1 VSYNGLRSPMSSKAS
16 QKGIVLLSAILVVMV
31 ATGIMVSITHG
42 EAFSIRK
49 TGRIQILERASSY
62 AFGLEDWARVLLVR
76 DSEESD
82 TDHFGEDWAVGI
94 PGLPIEG
101 GFLSGSIED
110 EQAKFNINNLLGSEE
125 SVKRFR
131 RLCDNLE
138 VEPTF
143 IDPLLDWMDE
153 DFDIRYPDG
162 VEDQY
167 ETYRV
172 ANRPL
177 SDISELMLIK
187 YMTAE
192 MYQKL
197 RPHITALPA
206 PTNIITNMNVN
217 TMTDEVFLSLGETL
231 NLVQY
236 IEEREKEAFA
246 DIPSFIERLQLPI
259 PDTGLSVST
268 DYFYAHGTVVQ
279 GDQSVNFNTLIRR
292 DSNGK
297 TTILNRTLGSV

>member
-1 VSYNGLRSPMSSKAS
+1 VSYSRIPPPRLSPSY
-16 QKGIVLLSAILVVMV
+16 QKGIVLLAAILVVMV
-31 ATGIMVSITHG
+31 ASAIIVSITHA

-49 TGRIQILERASSY
+49 TGRIQVLERANSY
-62 AFGLEDWARVLLVR
+62 AFGLEDWARVLLIR
-76 DSEESD
+76 DSKESD
-82 TDHFGEDWAVGI
+82 TDHLAENWAIGI

-101 GFLSGSIED
+101 GFLSGFLED

-125 SVKRFR
+125 SVKRFQ

-138 VEPTF
+138 VETTF

-187 YMTAE
+187 NMTAD

-197 RPHITALPA
+197 LPHITTLPA
-206 PTNIITNMNVN
+206 PTNINVN
-217 TMTDEVFLSLGETL
+217 TLTDQVFLSLGEDL
-231 NLVQY
+231 NLDQY
-236 IEEREKEAFA
+236 LEEREKEDFK
-246 DIPSFIERLQLPI
+246 DIPSFIERLQLTI
-259 PDTGLSVST
+259 PMADLSVST
-268 DYFYAHGTVVQ
+268 EYFYAHGTVVQ
-279 GDQSVNFNTLIRR
+279 GDQSVNFNTLIHR
-292 DSNGK
+292 DSNDK
-297 TTILNRTLGSV
+297 TMILNRTLGRL

>member
-1 VSYNGLRSPMSSKAS
+1 MFCNRQRQLVASQSS
-16 QKGIVLLSAILVVMV
+16 QKGIVLLAAILVVMV
-31 ATGIMVSITHG
+31 ATGIIVSITHA

-49 TGRIQILERASSY
+49 TGRVQVLERASSY
-62 AFGLEDWARVLLVR
+62 AYGLEDWARVLLVR
-76 DSEESD
+76 DSKKSD

-101 GFLSGSIED
+101 GFLSGSMED

-125 SVKRFR
+125 SVKRFK
-131 RLCDNLE
+131 RLCDNLK
-138 VEPTF
+138 VETTF

-162 VEDQY
+162 LEDQY

-177 SDISELMLIK
+177 TDISELMLIK
-187 YMTAE
+187 NMTAE
-192 MYQKL
+192 MYQAL

-206 PTNIITNMNVN
+206 PTLMNIN
-217 TMTDEVFLSLGETL
+217 TMTDQVFLSLGDNMDL
-231 NLVQY
+231 DRY
-236 IEEREKEAFA
+236 IEEREKEAFT
-246 DIPSFIERLQLPI
+246 DVPSFIERIQLPI
-259 PDTGLSVST
+259 LDTGLSVST

-279 GDQSVNFNTLIRR
+279 GDQSINFHTLIHR

-297 TTILNRTLGSV
+297 TTILSRFLGRV

>member
-1 VSYNGLRSPMSSKAS
+1 VSYNRLQPPISSRPS
-16 QKGIVLLSAILVVMV
+16 QKGIVLLAAILVVMV
-31 ATGIMVSITHG
+31 ATAIIVSITHG

-49 TGRIQILERASSY
+49 TARIQVLERASSY

-76 DSEESD
+76 DSKESD
-82 TDHFGEDWAVGI
+82 IDHFGEDWAVGI

-101 GFLSGSIED
+101 GYLSGSMED

-138 VEPTF
+138 VETTF

-187 YMTAE
+187 NMTAD

-206 PTNIITNMNVN
+206 PTNININ
-217 TMTDEVFLSLGETL
+217 TMTEEVFLSLGETV
-231 NLVQY
+231 NFEQY
-236 IEEREKEAFA
+236 AEEREKEAFV
-246 DIPSFIERLQLPI
+246 DIPSFIERLQLTI
-259 PDTGLSVST
+259 PDTGLTVST

-279 GDQSVNFNTLIRR
+279 GDQSVNFNTLIHR

-297 TTILNRTLGSV
+297 TTILNRTLGRV

>member
-1 VSYNGLRSPMSSKAS
+1 MFCNRLHQPIASPSS
-16 QKGIVLLSAILVVMV
+16 QKGIVLLAAILVVMV
-31 ATGIMVSITHG
+31 ATGIIVSITHA

-49 TGRIQILERASSY
+49 TGRIQVLERASSY
-62 AFGLEDWARVLLVR
+62 AYGLEDWARVLLVR
-76 DSEESD
+76 DSKDSS

-101 GFLSGSIED
+101 GFLSGSMED

-138 VEPTF
+138 VETAF

-162 VEDQY
+162 AEDQY

-187 YMTAE
+187 NMDAK

-197 RPHITALPA
+197 LPHVTALPA
-206 PTNIITNMNVN
+206 PTLMNIN
-217 TMTDEVFLSLGETL
+217 TMTDQVFLSLGENMDL
-231 NLVQY
+231 DRY
-236 IEEREKEAFA
+236 IEEREKEAFSDVPGFITRLELTNP
-246 DIPSFIERLQLPI
+246 DI
-259 PDTGLSVST
+259 GLSVST

-279 GDQSVNFNTLIRR
+279 GDQSVSFNTLIHR

-297 TTILNRTLGSV
+297 TTILNRTLGGV

>member
-1 VSYNGLRSPMSSKAS
+1 MSYNRLLPPISSRAT
-16 QKGIVLLSAILVVMV
+16 QKGIVLLAAILVVMV
-31 ATGIMVSITHG
+31 ATAIIVSITHG

-49 TGRIQILERASSY
+49 TGRIQGLERASSY

-76 DSEESD
+76 DNKDSD
-82 TDHFGEDWAVGI
+82 TDHFGEDWAIGI

-101 GFLSGSIED
+101 GFLSGTMDD

-138 VEPTF
+138 VETTF

-172 ANRPL
+172 ANRTL

-187 YMTAE
+187 NMTAE

-206 PTNIITNMNVN
+206 PTNMNVN
-217 TMTDEVFLSLGETL
+217 TMTDEVFLSLGEL
-231 NLVQY
+231 ANLDQY
-236 IEEREKEAFA
+236 IEERDKDAFT
-246 DIPSFIERLQLPI
+246 DIPSFIERMQLPI
-259 PDTGLSVST
+259 PEIGLSVST
-268 DYFYAHGTVVQ
+268 NYFYAHGTVVQ
-279 GDQSVNFNTLIRR
+279 GDQSVNFNTLIHR

-297 TTILNRTLGSV
+297 TTILNRTLGRI

>member
-1 VSYNGLRSPMSSKAS
+1 VSYNRLRSPISSRAS
-16 QKGIVLLSAILVVMV
+16 QKGIVLLAAILVVMV
-31 ATGIMVSITHG
+31 ATAIIVSITHA

-49 TGRIQILERASSY
+49 TGRIQSLERASAY
-62 AFGLEDWARVLLVR
+62 AFGLEDWARVILVR
-76 DSEESD
+76 DNKESD
-82 TDHFGEDWAVGI
+82 IDYSGEDWAVGI
-94 PGLPIEG
+94 PRLPIEG
-101 GFLSGSIED
+101 GYLSGTMDD

-138 VEPTF
+138 IETTF
-143 IDPLLDWMDE
+143 IDPLLDWMDK

-162 VEDQY
+162 LEDQY

-177 SDISELMLIK
+177 SDVSELIK
-187 YMTAE
+187 NMTSE
-192 MYQKL
+192 MYQQL

-206 PTNIITNMNVN
+206 PTNININ
-217 TMTDEVFLSLGETL
+217 TMTDQVFLSLGEL
-231 NLVQY
+231 VNLDQY
-236 IEEREKEAFA
+236 IAERDKKAFT
-246 DIPSFIERLQLPI
+246 DIPSFIERMQLPI
-259 PDTGLSVST
+259 PETGLSVST

-279 GDQSVNFNTLIRR
+279 GDQSVNFNTLIHR

-297 TTILNRTLGSV
+297 TMVLNRTLGGV

>member
-1 VSYNGLRSPMSSKAS
+1 VSYNRLRSPISSQS
-16 QKGIVLLSAILVVMV
+16 LQKGIVLLAAILVVMV
-31 ATGIMVSITHG
+31 ATAIIVSITHE

-49 TGRIQILERASSY
+49 TGRIQVLERASSY

-76 DSEESD
+76 DGKESD

-101 GFLSGSIED
+101 GFLSGSMED
-110 EQAKFNINNLLGSEE
+110 EQAKFNINNLLESEE
-125 SVKRFR
+125 SVIRFR

-138 VEPTF
+138 VETTF

-187 YMTAE
+187 NMTAE

-206 PTNIITNMNVN
+206 PTNINVN
-217 TMTDEVFLSLGETL
+217 TMTDKVFLSLGDTV
-231 NLVQY
+231 NLDQY
-236 IEEREKEAFA
+236 IEEREKEVFA
-246 DIPSFIERLQLPI
+246 DIPTFIERLQLPI
-259 PDTGLSVST
+259 PVAGLSVST

-279 GDQSVNFNTLIRR
+279 GDQSVNFNTLIHR

-297 TTILNRTLGSV
+297 TTILNRTLGRL

>member
-1 VSYNGLRSPMSSKAS
+1 MFYNRMRSPMSSLSS
-16 QKGIVLLSAILVVMV
+16 QKGIVLLAAILVVMV
-31 ATGIMVSITHG
+31 ATTIIVSITHA

-49 TGRIQILERASSY
+49 TARIQVLERASAY
-62 AFGLEDWARVLLVR
+62 ALGLEDWARVLLIK
-76 DSEESD
+76 DLGESG
-82 TDHFGEDWAVGI
+82 TDHYGEAWAIGI

-101 GFLSGSIED
+101 GYLSGSLED
-110 EQAKFNINNLLGSEE
+110 VQAKFNINNLLGSEE
-125 SVKRFR
+125 SVERFR

-138 VEPTF
+138 VETTF

-162 VEDQY
+162 AEDQY

-187 YMTAE
+187 NITAK
-192 MYQKL
+192 MYEKL
-197 RPHITALPA
+197 RPHISALPA
-206 PTNIITNMNVN
+206 PTNININ
-217 TMTDEVFLSLGETL
+217 TMTDEVFLSLGEIVDL
-231 NLVQY
+231 DQY
-236 IEEREKEAFA
+236 LEEREKEPFA

-259 PDTGLSVST
+259 SETNLSVTT
-268 DYFYAHGTVVQ
+268 DYFYARGTVVQ
-279 GDQSVNFNTLIRR
+279 GDQSVNFNTLIHR

-297 TTILNRTLGSV
+297 TTILNRTLGRV

>member
-1 VSYNGLRSPMSSKAS
+1 MSYNRLRSPISSRAS
-16 QKGIVLLSAILVVMV
+16 QKGIVLLAAILVVMV
-31 ATGIMVSITHG
+31 ATAIIVSITHE

-49 TGRIQILERASSY
+49 TGRIQGLERASSY
-62 AFGLEDWARVLLVR
+62 ALGLEDWARVLLIR
-76 DSEESD
+76 DSKESE
-82 TDHFGEDWAVGI
+82 TDHFGEAWAIGI

-101 GFLSGSIED
+101 GFLSGSMDD

-162 VEDQY
+162 VEVQY

-187 YMTAE
+187 NMTAE

-197 RPHITALPA
+197 RPHVTTLPA
-206 PTNIITNMNVN
+206 PTNININ
-217 TMTDEVFLSLGETL
+217 TMTDEVFLSLGESV
-231 NLVQY
+231 NLDQY
-236 IEEREKEAFA
+236 IEERDKEAFTNV
-246 DIPSFIERLQLPI
+246 PNFIERMQLPI
-259 PDTGLSVST
+259 SVTGLSVST
-268 DYFYAHGTVVQ
+268 DYFYARGTVVQ
-279 GDQSVNFNTLIRR
+279 GDLSINFNTLIHR

-297 TTILNRTLGSV
+297 TTILNRTLGRI